1 MLILSRFSI
10 LSLFFILL
18 IIPNFLKIDK
28 VIVSNWYQNLE
39 DKLIREWLRFKI
51 NKLSC
56 SEKTLFKKTQIDR
69 KHIDIKKKY
78 KEEIE
83 GVNEL
88 KLIAKVNFLN
98 QAKWFMPESYISQLH
113 GNAHDKT
120 RKWRYFI

>member
-1 MLILSRFSI
+1 M
-10 LSLFFILL
+10 
-18 IIPNFLKIDK
+18 
-28 VIVSNWYQNLE
+28 SNWYQNLE

-69 KHIDIKKKY
+69 THIDIKKKY

-98 QAKWFMPESYISQLH
+98 QAKWFMSESYISQLH